1 MASPI
6 SCLSILV
13 IPLLVTSLFY
23 HASNADQ
30 ALIESVCEKSTNNVS
45 CLSTFRSD
53 PRSSTADLY
62 TLGIISA
69 DLNLKVFEEA
79 NSQIPNLLA
88 SLTDSLDRSRLLN
101 CQTNLT
107 DAHKT
112 MTTVKNLA
120 VAKSY
125 SEEDVILLNAFANVQ
140 HCTYE
145 YEVPPI
151 RPSPISNLTS
161 KMEDLIIISS
171 VIIAMIKSL

>member
-45 CLSTFRSD
+45 CLSTLRSD

-79 NSQIPNLLA
+79 DSQIPNLLA

-112 MTTVKNLA
+112 MITVRNLA
-120 VAKSY
+120 EAKSY
-125 SEEDVILLNAFANVQ
+125 TEEDKIIWNAFTNIQ
-140 HCTYE
+140 HCTNE
-145 YEVPPI
+145 YKVPPI
-151 RPSPISNLTS
+151 RQSPISNLTS
-161 KMEDLIIISS
+161 KMEDLIIISRN
-171 VIIAMIKSL
+171 ILEMIDSL

>member
-23 HASNADQ
+23 HVSNADQ

-45 CLSTFRSD
+45 CLSDFRSD

-62 TLGIISA
+62 TLGIVSV

-79 NSQIPNLLA
+79 DSQIPNLLA

-107 DAHKT
+107 NAHKT
-112 MTTVKNLA
+112 MITVKNLA
-120 VAKSY
+120 EAKSY
-125 SEEDVILLNAFANVQ
+125 TEEDKTLWNAYANIQ
-140 HCTYE
+140 HCTDE
-145 YEVPPI
+145 YKVPPI
-151 RPSPISNLTS
+151 RQSPISNLTS
-161 KMEDLIIISS
+161 KMEDLITISS
-171 VIIAMIKSL
+171 NIIAIIDSL